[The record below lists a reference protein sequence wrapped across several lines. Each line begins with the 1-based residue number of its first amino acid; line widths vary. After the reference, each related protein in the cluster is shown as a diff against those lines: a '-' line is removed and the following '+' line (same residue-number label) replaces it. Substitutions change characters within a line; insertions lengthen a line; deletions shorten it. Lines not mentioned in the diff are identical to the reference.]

1 MVEIAFKN
9 SSTARLENTGDIAA
23 HWRGKVWET
32 TETLLNFNSRDLW
45 RIWYGGRGVE
55 RHLGAVIYL
64 CNFHSDLVPYD
75 LNLGASFTARSRVHR
90 SEREAEML
98 FSSPHR
104 GPFRGRVV
112 RRNSCMSCCYSG

>member
-9 SSTARLENTGDIAA
+9 GSTARLENTGDIAA

-55 RHLGAVIYL
+55 RHLGVVIYL
-64 CNFHSDLVPYD
+64 CNFHLDFVRYD
-75 LNLGASFTARSRVHR
+75 LNLGASFTAHSRVHR
-90 SEREAEML
+90 SESEAEML
-98 FSSPHR
+98 FSSSHR
-104 GPFRGRVV
+104 RPFRGRVAK
-112 RRNSCMSCCYSG
+112 RNSCMSCCYSR